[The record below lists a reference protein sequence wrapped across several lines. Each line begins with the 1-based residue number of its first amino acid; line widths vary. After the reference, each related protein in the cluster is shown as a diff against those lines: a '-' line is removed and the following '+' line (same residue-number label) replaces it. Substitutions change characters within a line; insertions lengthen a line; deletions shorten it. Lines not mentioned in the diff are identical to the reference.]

1 MHRSETMASSAIQS
15 LSSSDLPHC
24 QSLQPQSDLDVLRKD
39 EEYLGNMVKEYEQK
53 LSVELMLKSSAQA
66 MARIHSDKK
75 SRRKAEDEIQFAYRR
90 IELISGELVKLVSR
104 FRLASQSLRQAEVQA
119 VHDSIAESSD
129 PSLPVKPALLQSSTE
144 SSLTGDRSLKPIVSE
159 SMLGSRVQ
167 SIQGTEMAVGQALRS
182 SPDLTPQ
189 QNASSQG
196 QKSSEKSHTAG
207 LAIVVSNEASEQ
219 LDSKNK
225 EIQEL
230 KRQLETTKSRIGKD
244 HSGTLSDPSP
254 TAAANAHLLEENA
267 ALQESLSALSKSS
280 SDIVSELNTALA
292 SYRHEKL
299 SLEDQLRSTESHF
312 FATRRQFVQ
321 ANYEVQALRLQL
333 VERGVDENKLTLIQ
347 DLANATSV
355 SDTACLQLQK
365 ITSDRDAA
373 VTSFQTLLARQESY
387 SAGVTSWK
395 KALAADLQ
403 HKLTGVETALAV
415 SRANEN
421 QKCQEYEAR
430 ITLLTS
436 ECEAIKSANEQLCTA
451 HAQAIAELDKTIC
464 RQREELSLLQAEKVN
479 KDEHIDLLSTH
490 LTTARFELGQ
500 AKQASELLEIGTQ
513 HQNDLAEQL
522 NKAELDI
529 KDLTTTV
536 ALLEADKLD
545 HIQAIATLEARKGD
559 IQDQFDSMLLQK
571 NDLEQQVSQMTH
583 SLLEAH
589 ANEETSVYTARQV
602 QIQKDVETS
611 QLQETMDQM
620 LLDIRTLRLKE
631 RNASDQQAS
640 LREELQESRDQVKA
654 ANDVHEHVVIDYE
667 ARMAE
672 LSEVVLGLR
681 DENNA
686 LRGKSDL
693 LTRRCHDSDTAH
705 VALLELYQA
714 KQVECADKMAKHD
727 HVSNQL
733 EMANDRA
740 LNLESAQSVAAEEKA
755 ATYSSL
761 QEAMATIQTL
771 KAHEDDLVKTHSAAC
786 LRIQEIDDDKAKLIA
801 THDLTCKML
810 EQIQIQHERAE
821 TLIHNL
827 EAEKSQCHL
836 DSVHYKA
843 ERDESMQKAASLE
856 ADRERIQSA
865 LDIQTQ
871 LTIQHMARADTL
883 ESLHLS
889 LVSDCNDLTAKL
901 CESEKCVARMRE
913 TECHAAATT
922 TPPALPVVQRV
933 ILEGPVLG
941 QSASSGSPTR
951 PSPDPA
957 LLVSALADVTTLK
970 PSRNV
975 ADASQKGSH
984 VFQEHRAENHASAMT
999 HHPDRQQ
1006 PQPQPQLNSC
1016 PIVPISR
1023 TSAVTTPPSTVLV
1036 PLAHLDLSSHTD
1048 EVQESKQRLGQ
1059 DLYGK
1064 AALQAE
1070 VNDHLTSMMALPVAD
1085 EATPSK
1091 EVLTVTPSI
1100 SVKAHVASLDAAAK
1114 NERNEG
1120 FRRHDIGL
1128 ENSVNTVIES
1138 GHLQLNSPLS
1148 IESNEAVQ
1156 CDMGVDCIDQ
1166 LPHSMNLLARNPA
1179 AWHHSPHDKATFLEI
1194 PHQPLST
1201 LVAVHTTEQE
1211 SVHSMPA
1218 EVRALN
1224 TLLELNGACMD
1235 MSRDELVCHI
1245 DAMERLLG
1253 DRWMVKQAESS
1264 PLEAGEGTNQLSW
1277 WSLQLQHARLVMDR
1291 YTLLS
1296 QCNDLEIRIAELEI
1310 RPCGSCDS
1318 LRDELKE
1325 ACDAC
1330 DRTRMA
1336 LRASREHAAMLSSDL
1351 ARLESATA
1359 TAVMLSES
1367 KMTLER
1373 DLAACSAAPPSGS
1386 LAKHSQGE
1394 SARHSTGGYPSAL
1407 GGGGG
1412 GGGVFR
1418 KTESSDSLWITPS
1431 SSLSKSDSETTFIDL
1446 AGVGRPYTTHIPL
1459 ETLLLQA
1466 KSELADL
1473 KQQIVALTADLGQK
1487 TMEMDAARRQ
1497 AWADQQAKR
1506 DMFKALQDLQKATW
1520 M

>member
-15 LSSSDLPHC
+15 LSGSDLPHC

-159 SMLGSRVQ
+159 SMLGPRVQ

-451 HAQAIAELDKTIC
+451 HAQAIAELDKTTC

-522 NKAELDI
+522 DKAELDI

-740 LNLESAQSVAAEEKA
+740 LNLESAQSVAAQEKA

-801 THDLTCKML
+801 THDLTCKTL

-922 TPPALPVVQRV
+922 TTPPALPVVQRV

-941 QSASSGSPTR
+941 QSASSGSPT
-951 PSPDPA
+951 PTATATVEFLSD
-957 LLVSALADVTTLK
+957 
-970 PSRNV
+970 
-975 ADASQKGSH
+975 
-984 VFQEHRAENHASAMT
+984 RAHIT
-999 HHPDRQQ
+999 HIGCHDS
-1006 PQPQPQLNSC
+1006 L
-1016 PIVPISR
+1016 
-1023 TSAVTTPPSTVLV
+1023 PSTVLV

-1218 EVRALN
+1218 EMDGEAGRVVTLRGWRRHES
-1224 TLLELNGACMD
+1224 TLLVVSPASACTIGHGPIY
-1235 MSRDELVCHI
+1235 S
-1245 DAMERLLG
+1245 
-1253 DRWMVKQAESS
+1253 
-1264 PLEAGEGTNQLSW
+1264 
-1277 WSLQLQHARLVMDR
+1277 
-1291 YTLLS
+1291 LS